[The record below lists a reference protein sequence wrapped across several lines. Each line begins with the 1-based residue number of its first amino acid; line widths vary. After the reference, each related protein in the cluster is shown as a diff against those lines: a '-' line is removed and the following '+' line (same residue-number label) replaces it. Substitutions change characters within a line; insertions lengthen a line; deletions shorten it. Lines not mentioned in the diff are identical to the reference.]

1 MSQGKAKRVKKE
13 EFLKMKRTR
22 KTAAFLLAL
31 AVGAAAAAPAFAE
44 GDGTTEL
51 SWQTVFDAT
60 TYNYADATAIV
71 TPITTIWTDWSVSG
85 GGSAL
90 YSCYGHVN
98 GMSVRPANNP
108 ESGDPLTITSPD
120 LAEDAD
126 AFKIE
131 FVLGCG
137 TNYFD
142 TMVYDADSEPIF
154 SYDYGS
160 STGGFFPRV
169 AYRSFG
175 EGVPIHIKSEPA
187 EDALKDRY
195 GSVYTTFTNDK
206 SVMTITVENKNG
218 AVENSNHT
226 EGDYYVVT
234 YNCDGKD
241 FDKEYYKGRANG
253 FGGIS
258 CFKNGNG
265 ADCVYA
271 QLKIY
276 ELTDKKYVARSG
288 DRYFETLDEAIDAV
302 GKPWNREGSYATIEL
317 LKDAEIT
324 KAHTE
329 NNDGKTYLR
338 AYINGNGHTI
348 NVTSSAKSLETI
360 TLNDVTLTGGVGG
373 IGNNLTDYPGVDG
386 TKTAWDNVKLDNMVG
401 DCLILNQGQ
410 IANCTI
416 TNYSGVSIFPNNIG
430 SNNLILNTTIT
441 STSVDPEFPAVRV
454 NVDNNFTIEDSTITG
469 TKTGGTSTNDVT
481 IVNGTLTVKGN
492 TTIGL
497 MSKTGSGSL
506 TFDNFTGN
514 ATLDSSFGTE
524 VGTEIAAV
532 TGGFTGTVTLNGL
545 DENCELKVAEG
556 KLIVA
561 EKAPEKATATLE
573 TAAWEST
580 DEEYT
585 VDSENTNELTALDG
599 TVVYGYKATFD
610 DLGNVTYT
618 KAVANVTNAETKAT
632 QMQDK
637 NIAGITT
644 EGGVVFYIISD
655 AALDTGAST
664 IVLE

>member
-1 MSQGKAKRVKKE
+1 MKMAKKAVS
-13 EFLKMKRTR
+13 
-22 KTAAFLLAL
+22 ALLAL
-31 AVGAAAAAPAFAE
+31 AVGAAAAVPVFAE
-44 GDGTTEL
+44 AEEAQAA
-51 SWQTVFDAT
+51 SWVKVFDAT
-60 TYNYADATAIV
+60 TYDYSSATALD
-71 TPITTIWTDWSVSG
+71 TDITDIWIDWRVSG
-85 GGSAL
+85 NGSAK
-90 YSCYGHVN
+90 YSFYASVN
-98 GMSVRPANNP
+98 GMSVQPGSSSEA
-108 ESGDPLTITSPD
+108 LTITSPGY
-120 LAEDAD
+120 AKNAD

-131 FVLGCG
+131 FTMGCG
-137 TNYFD
+137 ADYFD
-142 TMVYDADSEPIF
+142 TMVYDTDSKPIF

-360 TLNDVTLTGGVGG
+360 TLNDVTLTGGVSGV
-373 IGNNLTDYPGVDG
+373 GNNLTNYPGVDG
-386 TKTAWDNVKLDNMVG
+386 EAIAWDNVKLENMLG

-416 TNYSGVSIFPNNIG
+416 TNYSGVCIFPNNNNG
-430 SNNLILNTTIT
+430 SKTSNGNLIRNTTIT
-441 STSVDPEFPAVRV
+441 GTSVDSDFPAVRV
-454 NVDNNFTIEDSTITG
+454 FGDTNFVIDNSTITG
-469 TKTGGTSTNDVT
+469 TKTGENPTNDVT
-481 IVNGTLTVKGN
+481 IVNGSLTVQGN

-497 MSKTGSGSL
+497 MNKTGNGSL

-599 TVVYGYKATFD
+599 TVVYGYKAEFSNLSD
-610 DLGNVTYT
+610 DVTYT
-618 KAVANVTNAETKAT
+618 KVKAT
-632 QMQDK
+632 AKK
-637 NIAGITT
+637 NGGS
-644 EGGVVFYIISD
+644 EGDVKTQEKSMPTINTNGSVVFYILST
-655 AALDTGAST
+655 AELDLNSSS